1 VSKIDFIYLTLLMI
15 KPSNSL
21 TLGQVTAYPSAY
33 DPGLLFPIS
42 RQVGRTDLSL
52 EANRLPFVG
61 WDLWNAYEVS
71 WLTPT
76 GMPRVALLRVQ
87 VDALSPS
94 IVESKSFKLYLNS
107 INQTPFASNQ
117 ALLDTLSRDL
127 CAVCDSPVKLSLIES
142 AEFAQQRITE
152 PSGICLDDQDLVID
166 RYTPDD
172 SLLCNVPSSD
182 VVTQSLYS
190 RLLKS
195 NCPITNQPDW
205 ACVQIDYTG
214 RQIDLAGLL
223 KYIVSFRDHGG
234 FHEHCVERIFT
245 DIMHRCKASKLSVY
259 ARYTRRGGLDINPL
273 RATPGMAAPE
283 QHRSARQ

>member
-1 VSKIDFIYLTLLMI
+1 MI
-15 KPSNSL
+15 KPNNAL

-52 EANRLPFVG
+52 EADRLPFVG

-76 GMPRVALLRVQ
+76 GMPRVALLSVQ

-107 INQTPFASNQ
+107 INQTRFASSQ
-117 ALLDTLSRDL
+117 ALLDTLNRDL
-127 CAVCDSPVKLSLIES
+127 CAACDSPVKLSLIES
-142 AEFAQQRITE
+142 AAFAQQRITE

-172 SLLCNVPSSD
+172 NLLCNVPSSD

-214 RQIDLAGLL
+214 RQIDLGGLL

-234 FHEHCVERIFT
+234 FHEHCVEKIFT
-245 DIMHRCKASKLSVY
+245 DIMHRCKASTLSVY
-259 ARYTRRGGLDINPL
+259 ARYTRRGGLDINPW

-283 QHRSARQ
+283 QQRSARQ

>member
-1 VSKIDFIYLTLLMI
+1 
-15 KPSNSL
+15 
-21 TLGQVTAYPSAY
+21 VTAYPSAY

-42 RQVGRTDLSL
+42 RQIGRTDLSL
-52 EANRLPFVG
+52 EADRLPFVG

-107 INQTPFASNQ
+107 INQTQFVSSQ

-166 RYTPDD
+166 RYTPDE

-182 VVTQSLYS
+182 VVTQSVYS

-214 RQIDLAGLL
+214 HQIDLGGLL

-234 FHEHCVERIFT
+234 FHEHCVEKIFT

-259 ARYTRRGGLDINPL
+259 ARYTRRGGLDINPW
-273 RATPGMAAPE
+273 RATPGMVAPE